1 MTANATKPM
10 QSGRHAG
17 RNAGRWRGVT
27 VAVATAIGSLALGAA
42 VPGAGAAPAA
52 SAAPA
57 APAAT
62 SELVSVAT
70 TGAQGNDMSGRY
82 AGPAISGDGRF
93 VAFDSQAN
101 TLVDDDEN
109 RQVDMF
115 VHDRVRNTTR
125 LISRGFDHTQARAG
139 TSTRPAIDFDGGTV
153 AYDSSATNLVPG
165 DTNHAL
171 DVFVWD
177 RRTNTTSRAS
187 VTPDGHQANG
197 FSDTP
202 SLSADGRYVSFVSI
216 ASNLVPGDTN
226 NVEDIFVRDLVTGA
240 TERVSVA
247 SDGTQGNSS
256 TTQASIS
263 PDGRWVAFSSFASNL
278 VRGDTNDT
286 FDVFI
291 HDRETGRT
299 DIVSV
304 SSTGA
309 AGDAI
314 SSGPTVS
321 NDGRFVAFSSDATT
335 LVPDDTNG
343 RKDVFVHD
351 RITRTTVRASVN
363 SNGEQADGT
372 SPEAGVRGFVAST
385 PDVTA
390 DGRYVAFFSSATNL
404 VPGDTNS
411 CPLFFEDPGR
421 CPDVFVRD
429 LVAGTTT
436 RVNVAAD
443 GAQANDRSSDPS
455 ISENGAVA
463 YWSAANNLV
472 DADSNTCPLFTSFPG
487 NCPDIVVH
495 TG

>member
-1 MTANATKPM
+1 VTANATKPT

-17 RNAGRWRGVT
+17 RNAGRWRGV
-27 VAVATAIGSLALGAA
+27 AVAAA
-42 VPGAGAAPAA
+42 VGAVGLGTALPAA
-52 SAAPA
+52 SAAT

-62 SELVSVAT
+62 SELVSVST
-70 TGAQGNDMSGRY
+70 TGAQGNMMAGRF

-93 VAFDSQAN
+93 VAFDSQAK
-101 TLVDDDEN
+101 TFVTDDEN
-109 RQVDMF
+109 RQVDVF

-125 LISRGFDHTQARAG
+125 LISRGFDHTQARGG
-139 TSTRPAIDFDGGTV
+139 TSTRPAVDFDGDTV
-153 AYDSSATNLVPG
+153 AYDSDATNLVPN
-165 DTNHAL
+165 DTNHSK

-177 RRTNTTSRAS
+177 RHTNTTSRAS

-202 SLSADGRYVSFVSI
+202 SLSADGRYIAFVSI

-278 VRGDTNDT
+278 VPGDMNDT
-286 FDVFI
+286 FDVFL

-299 DIVSV
+299 QIMSV

-309 AGDAI
+309 AGDGI

-321 NDGRFVAFSSDATT
+321 NNGRFVAFSSDATT
-335 LVPDDTNG
+335 LVPDDTNE

-351 RITRTTVRASVN
+351 RITGTTVRASVN

-372 SPEAGVRGFVAST
+372 SPEPGVRGFVASS
-385 PDVTA
+385 PDITA

-443 GAQANDRSSDPS
+443 GMQANDRSSDPA

-463 YWSAANNLV
+463 YWSAANDLV
-472 DADSNTCPLFTSFPG
+472 DGDANTCPLFTLFPG
-487 NCPDIVVH
+487 NCPDIFVH